1 MRGFFFCFFFFLFL
15 IQGSVLQLLLP
26 QAWGS
31 SFVVIPQLVLSGIAM
46 LSLYGDEQEVL
57 LFGFG
62 FGLLHDIVY
71 GPALGIS
78 AFSTTL
84 TAYVAVLISRY
95 FPPHPWI
102 AGLTGMIVQFIHL
115 LTVYGWLRLFD
126 FTQMSFF
133 PAFSYHIIPSVL
145 FNLVCGFPI
154 YFLISRIYRKNEKNT
169 IQLFG

>member
-1 MRGFFFCFFFFLFL
+1 MRGFFFCFLLFLFL

-31 SFVVIPQLVLSGIAM
+31 SFVVIPQLVLSGIVM
-46 LSLYGDEQEVL
+46 LSMYRDEQEVY

-62 FGLLHDIVY
+62 FGLLHDIIY

-78 AFSTTL
+78 ALSTTF

-95 FPPHPWI
+95 FPPHPGTG
-102 AGLTGMIVQFIHL
+102 GLTNLIVQFIHL
-115 LTVYGWLRLFD
+115 IIIYGWLCLFD

-145 FNLVCGFPI
+145 FNFVCGIPI
-154 YFLISRIYRKNEKNT
+154 YFLISRIYRKNGKNT
-169 IQLFG
+169 IQLFR